1 MTVLRI
7 FIPWYIF
14 VIIVLLV
21 ILGMDYKI
29 LFRADYVLLLT
40 FIGFF
45 VFTGNMGRI
54 GFISDFFRNTIDGKE
69 FAISIILSQF
79 ISNVPATLMLSGFTT
94 NYKELLIGVNVG
106 GLGTLIASMASL
118 ISFKSYTKEYREN
131 TGKYVLTFTLFNIFF
146 LIMLVILQL
155 IL

>member
-1 MTVLRI
+1 
-7 FIPWYIF
+7 
-14 VIIVLLV
+14 
-21 ILGMDYKI
+21 
-29 LFRADYVLLLT
+29 
-40 FIGFF
+40 
-45 VFTGNMGRI
+45 
-54 GFISDFFRNTIDGKE
+54 
-69 FAISIILSQF
+69 
-79 ISNVPATLMLSGFTT
+79 MLSGFTT